1 MAEILFVFFPFVRP
15 LRLVIVEGMGTII
28 GEVVVGVMAEQ
39 VVAGVV
45 AEVAPPAVDQQTGN
59 LAAEVRRGTSRFRT
73 APPLHL
79 EDRDRDLEGT
89 RGAAIIVTIVIT
101 SESGDP
107 TNPSSIRCQGI

>member
-1 MAEILFVFFPFVRP
+1 MNPVSEANLEIVVM
-15 LRLVIVEGMGTII
+15 VEQ
-28 GEVVVGVMAEQ
+28 VVGGVAAEQVLADVAAEQ
-39 VVAGVV
+39 VVVGVV
-45 AEVAPPAVDQQTGN
+45 AEVATPAVDQQIGN
-59 LAAEVRRGTSRFRT
+59 PAAEVLRGTSRFRT